1 MKTEAPGATV
11 GIVIRTK
18 DRPFFVLR
26 ALKSVAAQIFED
38 WHIMLVNDGGNAAE
52 LDAAIAGAGLPQTV
66 LGKMTRLHLDPGL
79 GRSAAFNRGAQTLR
93 TEFVTCLD
101 DDDTWAPEFLAELV
115 AFFRETSANVPEMG
129 GVLARVTALREEL
142 VETPEGYEIKVIG
155 EDNLAPAFRRSEF
168 FINPL
173 AYACYRQDLYPIQWM
188 LRRDAALEVGGF
200 PEVFDV
206 MEDRAFMNLFLM
218 RYRLALL
225 DRPLAY
231 HHRRVNR
238 STDNQR
244 SVLLNTLDNPSYDW
258 RLFAD
263 LARPGFDLAKRA
275 IEAQLL
281 RSIAAD
287 LLAEVNYET
296 SAIWQKVHGEM
307 RTLSTRLDADK
318 AELIGKID
326 AVAERA
332 ASLAQE
338 LPEAG
343 ADAEESGAQET
354 DWDSRPQV
362 PLDHPAPDL
371 HIAPEKLAYDLWH
384 LFETHEHAQHV
395 APGVRFA
402 ERLELSRSASQ
413 QGLLLHVTP
422 ALRRFELQIPETR
435 DWCAVE
441 LALDGLALP
450 GGGLRCHVHL
460 ASPEGYLFET
470 ALTHFDP
477 SPEDPSRHRLDDF
490 QIHACHAGRGGTMTR
505 EIDAG
510 WLARVKRPKLSL
522 ILPRFAQNFRFVC
535 KNVVIEHVSVV

>member
-1 MKTEAPGATV
+1 MKTAGKGSTV

-26 ALKSVAAQIFED
+26 ALGSVAAQVFRD
-38 WHIMLVNDGGNAAE
+38 WQIMLVNDGGDAAE
-52 LDAAIAGAGLPQTV
+52 LDAAIAGADLPQA
-66 LGKMTRLHLDPGL
+66 LMDKLTRLHLDPGV
-79 GRSAAFNRGAQTLR
+79 GRSAAFNRGAQALK

-101 DDDTWAPEFLAELV
+101 DDDTWAPEFLSALV
-115 AFFRETSANVPEMG
+115 GFYRETAAQVPELG

-142 VETPEGYEIKVIG
+142 TETPEGYEIKIIG
-155 EDNLAPAFRRSEF
+155 EDNLPPAFRRSEF

-173 AYACYRQDLYPIQWM
+173 AYACYRQDLYPVQWM
-188 LRRDAALEVGGF
+188 LRREAVLEVGGF

-206 MEDRAFMNLFLM
+206 MEDRAFMNRFLM

-225 DRPLAY
+225 DRPLAF

-238 STDNQR
+238 STDKQR

-275 IEAQLL
+275 TEAQLL
-281 RSIAAD
+281 RSVAAD

-307 RTLSTRLDADK
+307 RTLVTRLDADK
-318 AELIGKID
+318 AELLSRIS
-326 AVAERA
+326 AQAERA
-332 ASLAQE
+332 ATVDARAQRE
-338 LPEAG
+338 APEEPEAP
-343 ADAEESGAQET
+343 ELS
-354 DWDSRPQV
+354 V
-362 PLDHPAPDL
+362 
-371 HIAPEKLAYDLWH
+371 APEKVAYDLWR
-384 LFETHEHAQHV
+384 LFEAHEHAQHV

-413 QGLLLHVTP
+413 QGLLLHVSP

-450 GGGLRCHVHL
+450 GGGLRCHVQIW
-460 ASPEGYLFET
+460 SPEGYLFES

-477 SPEDPSRHRLDDF
+477 TPEDATRHRLDGF
-490 QIHACHAGRGGTMTR
+490 QVHACHAGLASIITR
-505 EIDAG
+505 DIEAG
-510 WLARVKRPKLSL
+510 WLERVKRPKLSI
-522 ILPRFAQNFRFVC
+522 ILPRYAQNFRFVC
-535 KNVVIEHVSVV
+535 KNMVIEHLASV